1 MELAY
6 FFIAQLFFLFD
17 VTLIIFDCIFMIDTF
32 FVFTFSII
40 IIFAAATINAN
51 FTSIT
56 QVAVHASAYF
66 LFVCSA
72 AVFSIKIS
80 VFMT

>member
-1 MELAY
+1 MKLVLLISFNY
-6 FFIAQLFFLFD
+6 FYLVDI
-17 VTLIIFDCIFMIDTF
+17 TLIIFDCIFMIDTF
-32 FVFTFSII
+32 FVSTFSMI

-51 FTSIT
+51 LTSIT
-56 QVAVHASAYF
+56 TVAGLAVYF

-72 AVFSIKIS
+72 AVFSISIS